1 MLCVMAGPRSQ
12 AAPSILHW
20 SGCKA
25 YMQFWRAA
33 HFITVGRW
41 SDAIDVGYAEL
52 RSEFRTDQSVA
63 REFHSVVG
71 RVERSDDPSGE
82 LR

>member
-1 MLCVMAGPRSQ
+1 
-12 AAPSILHW
+12 
-20 SGCKA
+20 
-25 YMQFWRAA
+25 MQFWRAA
-33 HFITVGRW
+33 HFITVGKW

-52 RSEFRTDQSVA
+52 RPQFRTDQSVA

-71 RVERSDDPSGE
+71 RVERSDNPSGE